1 LRRAR
6 PESTSFRIA
15 KLIDQEMPRY
25 LMSFE
30 KGAMDHILEEDIPD
44 VGCAPDVRKFM
55 HDPAV

>member
-1 LRRAR
+1 
-6 PESTSFRIA
+6 
-15 KLIDQEMPRY
+15 MPRY